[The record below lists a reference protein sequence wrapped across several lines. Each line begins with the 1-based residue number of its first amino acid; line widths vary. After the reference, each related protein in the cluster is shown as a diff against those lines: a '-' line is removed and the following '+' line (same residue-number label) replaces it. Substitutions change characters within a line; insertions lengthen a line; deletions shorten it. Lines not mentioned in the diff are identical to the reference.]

1 MTTTLIRPSNK
12 EQATT
17 IKTPVKTRIT
27 LFHCYNALN
36 TAAFLEFKDCEI
48 HSINLPCSSLT
59 REVVLL
65 KAFEDESDA
74 VVVLVCPEKTCHF
87 VQGNMRAKK
96 RVMRVKKIL
105 DEIGLDGRRL
115 NIYNVPHG
123 DRDAIEAII
132 RRTISELD
140 SLRPLQ
146 AS

>member
-1 MTTTLIRPSNK
+1 
-12 EQATT
+12 
-17 IKTPVKTRIT
+17 
-27 LFHCYNALN
+27 
-36 TAAFLEFKDCEI
+36 
-48 HSINLPCSSLT
+48 LT

-87 VQGNMRAKK
+87 VQGNIRAKK

-105 DEIGLDGRRL
+105 DEIGFDGRRL

-123 DRDAIEAII
+123 DQDAITAII
-132 RRTISELD
+132 RRTVSELD
-140 SLRPLQ
+140 LLGPIQ